1 MFEAWRQ
8 SGKEVAVI
16 GLGKSGVS
24 AVHLLRRHRLPVY
37 ASDAGLAS
45 APAGHA
51 ETLRDL
57 GVAVDVGRHD
67 LERIA
72 RCCVAV
78 VSPGVP
84 PEARPVAAARAA
96 GVEVL
101 AEAEV
106 GLRALPG
113 VPYLAVT
120 GTNGKT
126 TTTALTGHLLLAAG
140 KRAVAAGNIGLP
152 LCEVALSP
160 QPPEWIAVELSSFQ
174 LHDMPGVAPAVG
186 ILTNLAPDHLDRYP
200 TLEAYYADK
209 ARMFANATDQS
220 VWISNADD
228 AASIG
233 MMAGVRGRHLRFSVR
248 TPADGWYDRAG
259 GRLMLG
265 PGPLLPRGE
274 LQLLGDHNVA
284 NALAAALAVREA
296 GATPAQIAEG
306 LRGFRSLP
314 HRMEPVG
321 EVDGVLWIN
330 DSKATNIASTEVAL
344 DAVDRPFVLLLGGRH
359 KGEPYTRLV
368 PRLRGRCR
376 AVVAYGEAKDRITAD
391 LDGAVTVVPGG
402 TFDEVLAAARGL
414 ARRGDAVLLSP
425 ACSSYDMFR
434 DYEERGALFARLVG
448 EM

>member
-24 AVHLLRRHRLPVY
+24 AVHLLQRHRLPVY
-37 ASDAGLAS
+37 ASDAGLVP

-126 TTTALTGHLLLAAG
+126 TTTALTEHLLLAAG

-248 TPADGWYDRAG
+248 TQADAWYDRAG

-368 PRLRGRCR
+368 PRLRDRCR
-376 AVVAYGEAKDRITAD
+376 AVVAYGEAKDRISAD
-391 LDGAVTVVPGG
+391 LGGAVSVVPGG

-425 ACSSYDMFR
+425 ACSSYDMFQN
-434 DYEERGALFARLVG
+434 YEERGAKFRAAVRA
-448 EM
+448 M